1 MFQDS
6 RQEEQVFLQS
16 IRWVDDVLEMEVNT
30 VFAMRRMSGILHKAG
45 PSASYDFLTRLL
57 EHGGL
62 DDRMQFDWFIRPN
75 SVFSPIRELNLDC
88 VQP

>member
-1 MFQDS
+1 MGYCIKQ
-6 RQEEQVFLQS
+6 
-16 IRWVDDVLEMEVNT
+16 
-30 VFAMRRMSGILHKAG
+30 A